1 MTVIE
6 KILDQ
11 LLNFRRI
18 IQKINNF
25 LNLLNLKK
33 LKNLNLIKIRLIY
46 LVENQKI

>member
-18 IQKINNF
+18 IQKIN
-25 LNLLNLKK
+25 NLLNLKK